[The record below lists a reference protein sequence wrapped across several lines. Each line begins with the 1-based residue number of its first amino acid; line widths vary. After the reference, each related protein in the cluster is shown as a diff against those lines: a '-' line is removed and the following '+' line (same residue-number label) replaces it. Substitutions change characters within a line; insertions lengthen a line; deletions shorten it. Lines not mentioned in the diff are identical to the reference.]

1 MRSLKLFRTLAAA
14 AALACMACTAFGAE
28 ETAAPPAPP
37 AAVEAVTAPA
47 ATEVSS
53 SEAADTAQ
61 LKEQISANLIDLDAL
76 QRAAEDQL
84 NRTQVRMS
92 LDDVVQMALKQNPD
106 IIIASMEPGKADAD
120 IYTANGLFDPMIQL
134 SMKRSRALVGTNSQI
149 RALTG
154 VDTIGTTTDDRA
166 IGVGGKL
173 VYGTQYAVQGTWGDE
188 ESSYGNVGRQYDS
201 MLGLTLTQPILRG
214 FGKTYNTVRIQQARN
229 LRTASGA
236 QVKLAMLK
244 TVGDVIKSYW
254 NLVYTVESVKVTQQS
269 LRNAERLLQ
278 INETRRK
285 IGTAADIEVLQA
297 KAGVAVRQSEVIA
310 ATTQS
315 TDASDLLKQQLL
327 MRDGDLFSKSVVVPT
342 DRPNPNNAG
351 LFDFTNF
358 DASLDASV
366 KRSLANRPEITMSD
380 MELANAQLEVYKSR
394 NEILPQFDVVSAY
407 GQGGRDD
414 TLGKALQGIWS
425 KQNFSYSIGVQGAVA
440 INNRAARGANTRAR
454 ITERQSEERRKQT
467 EIALQ
472 TAVHVAARNVK
483 ANQILVQSTRQ
494 AVRLQEANVTA
505 EEKRLRLGVS
515 TSFQVLRIQQ
525 DLTSAQLQELQSLIS
540 YEKAL
545 VDLQIAEGS
554 LLDNLGIKLDITDTE
569 TPLPYWE
576 SIKPRWE

>member
-1 MRSLKLFRTLAAA
+1 MRSLKSSWILSAAIVLLSMAGPAFAADDPAPASPPTATEAAPATGAAA
-14 AALACMACTAFGAE
+14 PSPAE
-28 ETAAPPAPP
+28 
-37 AAVEAVTAPA
+37 
-47 ATEVSS
+47 
-53 SEAADTAQ
+53 EAADTAA
-61 LKEQISANLIDLDAL
+61 LKAQISANLIDLSAL
-76 QRAAEDQL
+76 QRAADEQL

-120 IYTANGLFDPMIQL
+120 IYTANGLFDPMVQF
-134 SMKRSRALVGTNSQI
+134 SAKRSRALIGTNAQI

-154 VDTIGTTTDDRA
+154 VDTIGTTTDERA
-166 IGVGGKL
+166 VGVGGKL

-188 ESSYGNVGRQYDS
+188 ESSYGRVGRQYDS

-214 FGKTYNTVRIQQARN
+214 FGKKYNTVRIEQAKN
-229 LRTASGA
+229 LRTATAA
-236 QVKLAMLK
+236 QLKLAMLK

-254 NLVYTVESVKVTQQS
+254 NLVYAVEGVKVTQQS
-269 LRNAERLLQ
+269 LQNAERLLQ

-297 KAGVAVRQSEVIA
+297 KAGVAVRQSELIT
-310 ATTQS
+310 ATTRS
-315 TDASDLLKQQLL
+315 TDASDLLKQELM
-327 MRDGDLFSKSVVVPT
+327 MRDGEAFSKSLVVPT
-342 DRPNPNNAG
+342 DRPNPSNAG
-351 LFDFTNF
+351 LFDFSNY
-358 DASLDASV
+358 DASLDASI
-366 KRSLANRPEITMSD
+366 KRSLENRPEITMSD

-394 NEILPQFDVVSAY
+394 SEMLPQLDIQGAY
-407 GQGGRDD
+407 GQGGRDVS
-414 TLGKALQGIWS
+414 LNKALEGIWS
-425 KQNFSYSIGVQGAVA
+425 KQNFSYSLGVQGTVA

-454 ITERQSEERRKQT
+454 ITARQSEERRKQT

-472 TAVHVAARNVK
+472 TAVHVAARNLK
-483 ANQILVQSTRQ
+483 ANQILVESTHQ
-494 AVRLQEANVTA
+494 AVKLQEANVIA

-545 VDLQIAEGS
+545 VDLQIAEGT
-554 LLDNLGIKLDITDTE
+554 LLDNLGIKFEATDTE
-569 TPLPYWE
+569 TPVGYWE

>member
-1 MRSLKLFRTLAAA
+1 MRSLKLFQTLAAG
-14 AALACMACTAFGAE
+14 AALLCMACPAFSADA
-28 ETAAPPAPP
+28 AAPPPVP
-37 AAVEAVTAPA
+37 AVEAAAPA
-47 ATEVSS
+47 DAAPAPDADASS
-53 SEAADTAQ
+53 
-61 LKEQISANLIDLDAL
+61 LKEQISASLIDLSAL
-76 QRAAEDQL
+76 QKAAEEQL
-84 NRTQVRMS
+84 NRTQERMS
-92 LDDVVQMALKQNPD
+92 LDDVVQLALKQNPD
-106 IIIASMEPGKADAD
+106 IIIASMEPGKSDAD
-120 IYTANGLFDPMIQL
+120 IYTASGLFDPMVQL
-134 SMKRSRALVGTNSQI
+134 SLKRSRALVGTNAQI
-149 RALTG
+149 QALTG
-154 VDTIGTTTDDRA
+154 QATIGQTTDERMV
-166 IGVGGKL
+166 GVGGKL

-188 ESSYGNVGRQYDS
+188 ESSYGRVGRQYNS

-214 FGKTYNTVRIQQARN
+214 YGKKYNTVRIAQARN
-229 LRTASGA
+229 MRTMTGA
-236 QVKLAMLK
+236 QVKLTMLK

-254 NLVYTVESVKVTQQS
+254 NLVYTVESVKVAQES

-297 KAGVAVRQSEVIA
+297 KAGVAVRQSEWIA
-310 ATTQS
+310 ANTQS

-327 MRDGDLFSKSVVVPT
+327 MRDGEFFSKSIIVPT
-342 DRPNPNNAG
+342 DRPNPSNAG

-394 NEILPQFDVVSAY
+394 NEMMPQFDVVGAY

-414 TLGKALQGIWS
+414 ALGKALQGIWS

-483 ANQILVQSTRQ
+483 ANQILVESTRQ

-525 DLTSAQLQELQSLIS
+525 DLTTARLQELQTLIS

-554 LLDNLGIKLDITDTE
+554 LLDNLGIKLELTDTE
-569 TPLPYWE
+569 TPVGYWE

>member
-1 MRSLKLFRTLAAA
+1 MSSRKLFRTLAAGIVLAGMSSA
-14 AALACMACTAFGAE
+14 AFAADDPAPAPATAVAE
-28 ETAAPPAPP
+28 APPM
-37 AAVEAVTAPA
+37 
-47 ATEVSS
+47 ATDSA
-53 SEAADTAQ
+53 EAAQTAS
-61 LKEQISANLIDLDAL
+61 LKEQISANLIDLSAL
-76 QRAAEDQL
+76 QKAAEDQL

-120 IYTANGLFDPMIQL
+120 IYTAGGLFDPAVQFSL
-134 SMKRSRALVGTNSQI
+134 KRSRALVGTNAQI
-149 RALTG
+149 QAITG
-154 VDTIGTTTDDRA
+154 VSTIGTTTDERA
-166 IGVGGKL
+166 VGIGGKL
-173 VYGTQYAVQGTWGDE
+173 VYGTQYALQESWGDE
-188 ESSYGNVGRQYDS
+188 ESSYGRVGRQYSS
-201 MLGLTLTQPILRG
+201 MLGLTLTQPVLRG
-214 FGKTYNTVRIQQARN
+214 FGKKYNTVRIQEARN
-229 LRTASGA
+229 MRTMSAA

-244 TVGDVIKSYW
+244 TVGEVIKSYW
-254 NLVYTVESVKVTQQS
+254 NLVYTVEGVKVTQES

-278 INETRRK
+278 INETRRR

-297 KAGVAVRQSEVIA
+297 KAGVAVRQSELIS

-315 TDASDLLKQQLL
+315 TDAGDMLKQVLL
-327 MRDGDLFSKSVVVPT
+327 MRDGDLFSKAVIVPT
-342 DRPNPNNAG
+342 DRPNPSNAG
-351 LFDFTNF
+351 LFDFTDF

-366 KRSLANRPEITMSD
+366 KRSLANRPEISMSD

-394 NEILPQFDVVSAY
+394 GDMLPQFDVVGAY

-483 ANQILVQSTRQ
+483 ANQILAESTRQ

-505 EEKRLRLGVS
+505 EEKRLRLGVT
-515 TSFQVLRIQQ
+515 TSFQVLRVQQ
-525 DLTSAQLQELQSLIS
+525 DLTSAQLQQLQSLIS
-540 YEKAL
+540 YEKSL
-545 VDLQIAEGS
+545 VDLQIAEGT
-554 LLDNLGIKLDITDTE
+554 LLDNLGIKLEVTDTE
-569 TPLPYWE
+569 TPVGYWE
-576 SIKPRWE
+576 SIHPRWK

>member
-1 MRSLKLFRTLAAA
+1 MRSIKLFWTLAAV
-14 AALACMACTAFGAE
+14 AALVCMTCTAFSAE
-28 ETAAPPAPP
+28 NAAAPPAP
-37 AAVEAVTAPA
+37 AAVEAAPA
-47 ATEVSS
+47 ATDVAPSD
-53 SEAADTAQ
+53 AADTAS
-61 LKEQISANLIDLDAL
+61 LKEQISASLIDLSAL
-76 QRAAEDQL
+76 QKAAEEQL
-84 NRTQVRMS
+84 NRTQVRMG

-106 IIIASMEPGKADAD
+106 IIIASMEPGKSDAD
-120 IYTANGLFDPMIQL
+120 IYTASGLFDPMVQL
-134 SMKRSRALVGTNSQI
+134 SLKRSRALVGTNSQI

-154 VDTIGTTTDDRA
+154 VDTIGTTSDERMV
-166 IGVGGKL
+166 GVGGKM
-173 VYGTQYAVQGTWGDE
+173 VYGTQYGVQGTWGDE
-188 ESSYGNVGRQYDS
+188 ESSYGRVGRQYES

-214 FGKTYNTVRIQQARN
+214 FGKKYNTVRIAQAKN
-229 LRTASGA
+229 MRTMTGA
-236 QVKLAMLK
+236 QVKLTMLK

-254 NLVYTVESVKVTQQS
+254 NLVYTVESVKVAQES
-269 LRNAERLLQ
+269 LHNAERLLQ

-297 KAGVAVRQSEVIA
+297 KAGVAVRQSEWIA
-310 ATTQS
+310 ANTQS
-315 TDASDLLKQQLL
+315 TDAGDLLKQQLF
-327 MRDGDLFSKSVVVPT
+327 MRDGELFSKSIIVPT
-342 DRPNPNNAG
+342 DRPNPSNAG

-394 NEILPQFDVVSAY
+394 NEMLPQFDVVGAY

-483 ANQILVQSTRQ
+483 ANQILVESTRQ

-525 DLTSAQLQELQSLIS
+525 DLTTARLQELQTLIS

-569 TPLPYWE
+569 TPMPYWE

>member
-1 MRSLKLFRTLAAA
+1 MRALKFFWMLSAGLAVLFTAVPAFAAD
-14 AALACMACTAFGAE
+14 E
-28 ETAAPPAPP
+28 PP
-37 AAVEAVTAPA
+37 AAAPAPLEAAPA
-47 ATEVSS
+47 AGD
-53 SEAADTAQ
+53 AADADTAR
-61 LKEQISANLIDLDAL
+61 LKEQISASLIDLSAL
-76 QRAAEDQL
+76 QKAADDQL

-120 IYTANGLFDPMIQL
+120 IYTAQGMFDPAVQL
-134 SMKRSRALVGTNSQI
+134 SLKRSRALMGTNAQI
-149 RALTG
+149 RALTR
-154 VDTIGTTTDDRA
+154 VDSIGTTTDERA
-166 IGVGGKL
+166 VGIGGKL

-188 ESSYGNVGRQYDS
+188 ESSYGNVGRQYNAL
-201 MLGLTLTQPILRG
+201 LGLTLTQPVLRG
-214 FGKTYNTVRIQQARN
+214 FGSKYNTVRIEQARN
-229 LRTASGA
+229 MRTASAA
-236 QVKLAMLK
+236 QLKLAMLK

-254 NLVYTVESVKVTQQS
+254 NLVYAVEGVTVTQQS

-297 KAGVAVRQSEVIA
+297 KAGVAVRQSELISA
-310 ATTQS
+310 STHS
-315 TDASDLLKQQLL
+315 TDASDLLKQELL
-327 MRDGDLFSKSVVVPT
+327 MRDGDLFSKSVIVPT
-342 DRPNPNNAG
+342 DRPNPSNAG
-351 LFDFTNF
+351 LFDFANY

-366 KRSLANRPEITMSD
+366 KRALANRPEITMSD

-394 NEILPQFDVVSAY
+394 SEMLPQLDVQGAY
-407 GQGGRDD
+407 GQGGREDS
-414 TLGKALQGIWS
+414 LSRALEGIWS
-425 KQNFSYSIGVQGAVA
+425 KQNFSWSIGMEGTVA

-483 ANQILVQSTRQ
+483 TNQILVESTHQ
-494 AVRLQEANVTA
+494 AVKLQEANVTA

-525 DLTSAQLQELQSLIS
+525 DLTSAQLQELQALIS

-554 LLDNLGIKLDITDTE
+554 LLDNLGIKFEATDTE
-569 TPLPYWE
+569 TPVSYWE
-576 SIKPRWE
+576 SVKPRWE